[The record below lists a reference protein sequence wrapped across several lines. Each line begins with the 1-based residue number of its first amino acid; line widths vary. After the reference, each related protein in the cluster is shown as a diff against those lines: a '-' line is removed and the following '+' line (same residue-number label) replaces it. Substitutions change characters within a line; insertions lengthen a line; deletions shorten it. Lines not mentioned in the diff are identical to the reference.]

1 MVSEQI
7 NQGTPWETI
16 SVNLVIDGPQCSPT
30 SQAEEYSLERALNG
44 LVCRDRGTPVLTL
57 WGTHDQ
63 GQPTTPLEPTLSLT
77 GKAIQAKPGSPE
89 NAAIPGIDEMY
100 RPRKPKPWPRYQLA
114 PMASPLIHTVSLLS
128 SKIYCTLLCRTKT
141 KQKRVGRTK
150 SLGGFRNLSAAQK
163 KFRKVDRKSSC
174 YFIHS
179 KFARSETASYTTS
192 TTCGC
197 TIPVWWNSVKPPV
210 THWLKGDLDYIS
222 QTFKVASTIQNRD

>member
-30 SQAEEYSLERALNG
+30 SQAEEYSLERDLNG

-114 PMASPLIHTVSLLS
+114 PMAKRHSLIQPLPPFNPLKQKASRYAIPARLVIRTT
-128 SKIYCTLLCRTKT
+128 TLQT
-141 KQKRVGRTK
+141 KQEAWPALPCCWWASSWKHYLLTPRLHRLQST
-150 SLGGFRNLSAAQK
+150 SR
-163 KFRKVDRKSSC
+163 DRKGKKALLQPALTP
-174 YFIHS
+174 FEH
-179 KFARSETASYTTS
+179 
-192 TTCGC
+192 
-197 TIPVWWNSVKPPV
+197 P
-210 THWLKGDLDYIS
+210 LKEGWAGMQYRPHF
-222 QTFKVASTIQNRD
+222 QEW

>member
-30 SQAEEYSLERALNG
+30 SQAEEYSLERDLNG

-100 RPRKPKPWPRYQLA
+100 RPRKPNLDPDTNWPPWQKGTPSSSLY
-114 PMASPLIHTVSLLS
+114 PLLTPSN
-128 SKIYCTLLCRTKT
+128 KWRAGMQYR
-141 KQKRVGRTK
+141 
-150 SLGGFRNLSAAQK
+150 
-163 KFRKVDRKSSC
+163 
-174 YFIHS
+174 
-179 KFARSETASYTTS
+179 
-192 TTCGC
+192 
-197 TIPVWWNSVKPPV
+197 P
-210 THWLKGDLDYIS
+210 DLI
-222 QTFKVASTIQNRD
+222 